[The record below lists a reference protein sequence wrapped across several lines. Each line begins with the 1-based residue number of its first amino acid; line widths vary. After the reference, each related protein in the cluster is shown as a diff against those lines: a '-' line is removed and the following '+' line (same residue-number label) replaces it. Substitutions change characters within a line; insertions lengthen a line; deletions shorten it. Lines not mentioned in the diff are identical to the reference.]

1 MVWYCGLFTLCVWPC
16 VDDWD
21 VLVCVPVCVLVCVV
35 DCVPACALGVEGSR
49 RVYPCPVVSPL
60 FGTDEDLVY
69 VLFSDAVAGLL
80 VAVPVPDCAADV
92 ADDAEGDADPA
103 LLE

>member
-1 MVWYCGLFTLCVWPC
+1 
-16 VDDWD
+16 
-21 VLVCVPVCVLVCVV
+21 VPVCDLVCVV
-35 DCVPACALGVEGSR
+35 DWVPVCALGAEGSR

-69 VLFSDAVAGLL
+69 VLFSVAVANLL
-80 VAVPVPDCAADV
+80 VAVLVPDCAADV